1 MQTPETRERIE
12 RTGENLTK
20 LLLEKNRRYG
30 NSAFVPMD
38 VFSRHVGSYNSA
50 ISNLLV
56 RLDDKLG
63 RVRNSEALRKN
74 DIADLVGYLMLLC
87 VSMGWEDFDEFL
99 D

>member
-1 MQTPETRERIE
+1 MQTSDTRALIE
-12 RTGENLTK
+12 RTSENLTK

-30 NSAFVPMD
+30 DTAFVPMD

-56 RLDDKLG
+56 RVDDKLG
-63 RVRNSEALRKN
+63 RVRNGAALRKN
-74 DIADLVGYLMLLC
+74 DVADIIGYLILLC